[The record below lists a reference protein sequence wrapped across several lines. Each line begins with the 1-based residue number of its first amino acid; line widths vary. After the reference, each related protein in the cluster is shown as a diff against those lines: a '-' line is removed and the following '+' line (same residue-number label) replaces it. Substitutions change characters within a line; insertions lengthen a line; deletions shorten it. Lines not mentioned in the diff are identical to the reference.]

1 MKQEFSPYF
10 VIYMD
15 LSLRFVTWI
24 CLNLNWLLAVAGVMH
39 EADDAYSIQSTWSC
53 YWLDQFLTL
62 ALNILI
68 LSIFTFQWICLPI
81 ILLILVGVELPL
93 RVVVTI
99 LECSVTF
106 SGVKLSIRSFVLFLQ
121 GDSYSPVGFCITLKF
136 RFAYYYNT
144 VEDIEWVNLATVS
157 SKELIVCL

>member
-15 LSLRFVTWI
+15 LSLGFVTWICHLDSSLGFVTWICHLDLSLGFVTWI
-24 CLNLNWLLAVAGVMH
+24 CLNLNWLLAVTGVMH

-68 LSIFTFQWICLPI
+68 CLPI
-81 ILLILVGVELPL
+81 MLLISVGVELPL

-99 LECSVTF
+99 LECCVTF
-106 SGVKLSIRSFVLFLQ
+106 SGVKLSIRSFVLFLHILLSSQ
-121 GDSYSPVGFCITLKF
+121 KYKESRTL
-136 RFAYYYNT
+136 
-144 VEDIEWVNLATVS
+144 S
-157 SKELIVCL
+157 SG